1 MDRSI
6 DILLDQLDDRS
17 HFDFCRLLAVV
28 WWNMCCYGPRYI
40 KIGDHNRDRLRKDMG
55 VYC

>member
-28 WWNMCCYGPRYI
+28 WWNMC
-40 KIGDHNRDRLRKDMG
+40 
-55 VYC
+55 